1 VISLV
6 NKPLPGVRE
15 WLICYAKNTLITTCN
30 TIY

>member
-15 WLICYAKNTLITTCN
+15 WLICYAKNTLI
-30 TIY
+30 